1 MGRRG
6 GLASGRVRRER
17 KKISE
22 YMETLLSLPI
32 SDDCF
37 KRELGQ
43 MGVSER
49 DMDNRML
56 LAASL
61 FDKAVKKS
69 DVSAI
74 REIRNIIGDDAQE
87 QENGENARRFSLPA
101 SSVAA
106 PFLDVYRDIISRGH
120 CEYVLYGGRGS
131 TKSSFV
137 SMVLLE
143 LLQNNPDMHAV
154 ACRKVKDTLRDS
166 VYSQIMWAVGA
177 LGLDDLFEG
186 RLSPLEIVYRPT
198 GQKIFFRGADDPAK
212 IKSIKAPFGYIGIL
226 WFEELDQFAG
236 GEEVRSIE
244 QSVLRGGDGAYL
256 FKTFNPPQTAA
267 NWVNRY
273 VQTPKEG
280 RLDHHSTFLD
290 VPAEWLGK
298 KFLDDAH
305 YLKRVNPRAYEHE
318 YEGIA
323 NGTGGNVFENVVLR
337 EITDAEI
344 AVFDRIY
351 RGVDWGWYPD
361 PFRYQAMHYQANER
375 RLYLFD
381 EISGNKLKN
390 REIAE
395 LFRAHSVGPN
405 DRITADSG
413 GEGPK
418 SIGDFRDMGFTMRG
432 AKKGPGSVEYS
443 MKWLSSLNEIVI
455 DGRRCPHAAA
465 EFTAYEYERTRD
477 GEVISGYP
485 DRDNHSIDAV
495 RYALEEVWKRKG
507 Q

>member
-43 MGVSER
+43 MGVPER

-154 ACRKVKDTLRDS
+154 ACRQGQGYPARQRIFPDH
-166 VYSQIMWAVGA
+166 VG
-177 LGLDDLFEG
+177 G
-186 RLSPLEIVYRPT
+186 
-198 GQKIFFRGADDPAK
+198 RGA
-212 IKSIKAPFGYIGIL
+212 G
-226 WFEELDQFAG
+226 AG
-236 GEEVRSIE
+236 
-244 QSVLRGGDGAYL
+244 
-256 FKTFNPPQTAA
+256 
-267 NWVNRY
+267 
-273 VQTPKEG
+273 
-280 RLDHHSTFLD
+280 
-290 VPAEWLGK
+290 
-298 KFLDDAH
+298 
-305 YLKRVNPRAYEHE
+305 
-318 YEGIA
+318 
-323 NGTGGNVFENVVLR
+323 
-337 EITDAEI
+337 
-344 AVFDRIY
+344 
-351 RGVDWGWYPD
+351 
-361 PFRYQAMHYQANER
+361 
-375 RLYLFD
+375 
-381 EISGNKLKN
+381 
-390 REIAE
+390 
-395 LFRAHSVGPN
+395 
-405 DRITADSG
+405 
-413 GEGPK
+413 
-418 SIGDFRDMGFTMRG
+418 
-432 AKKGPGSVEYS
+432 
-443 MKWLSSLNEIVI
+443 
-455 DGRRCPHAAA
+455 
-465 EFTAYEYERTRD
+465 
-477 GEVISGYP
+477 
-485 DRDNHSIDAV
+485 
-495 RYALEEVWKRKG
+495 
-507 Q
+507 